1 MNNLE
6 RRIERL
12 EETLGMKP
20 GPRDI
25 ILTNVDF
32 SDGEEARFSRCV
44 GECLWRAAQE
54 RRDSKTREEHSGRQ
68 AMSRFEQR
76 LTRIEQ
82 RMGTK
87 RGSG

>member
-25 ILTNVDF
+25 IVTNVNF
-32 SDGEEARFSRCV
+32 LDGDESP
-44 GECLWRAAQE
+44 
-54 RRDSKTREEHSGRQ
+54 
-68 AMSRFEQR
+68 
-76 LTRIEQ
+76 
-82 RMGTK
+82 
-87 RGSG
+87 

>member
-25 ILTNVDF
+25 IVTNVNF
-32 SDGEEARFSRCV
+32 LDGDESPCEVEFLPGLYALAYGGPLTSEEIQK
-44 GECLWRAAQE
+44 L
-54 RRDSKTREEHSGRQ
+54 REEY
-68 AMSRFEQR
+68 
-76 LTRIEQ
+76 
-82 RMGTK
+82 
-87 RGSG
+87 RGGLSHGYI

>member
-20 GPRDI
+20 GPREI

-32 SDGEEARFSRCV
+32 SDGERSSDFPGVWANVYGGPLSNE
-44 GECLWRAAQE
+44 EIQKL
-54 RRDSKTREEHSGRQ
+54 REEYRGRLSHGQ
-68 AMSRFEQR
+68 
-76 LTRIEQ
+76 I
-82 RMGTK
+82 
-87 RGSG
+87 